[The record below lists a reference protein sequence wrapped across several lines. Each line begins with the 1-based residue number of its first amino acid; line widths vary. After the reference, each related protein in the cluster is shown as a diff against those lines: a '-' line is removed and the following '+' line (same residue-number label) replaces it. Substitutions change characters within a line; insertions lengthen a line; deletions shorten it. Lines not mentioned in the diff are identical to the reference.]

1 MKKIFSIVA
10 AGAILL
16 GVSGVSMADTKIG
29 VIDLNKIISADKQ
42 VSSLQNQLKKQF
54 EPRNKAVVDAQKNL
68 QSDIEKYNK
77 DSATLKGDELK
88 KEQQKILDEQK
99 KLQDLQT
106 SFQHDLM
113 DAQNKS
119 MQTILKRVETAVN
132 KIAVDQKYDLVVTK
146 VSTVYN
152 NPSYEITDK
161 VIDALKDTK

>member
-1 MKKIFSIVA
+1 MKKIFPIVA
-10 AGAILL
+10 ASAILL
-16 GVSGVSMADTKIG
+16 GVSGISLADTKIG
-29 VIDLNKIISADKQ
+29 VIDLNKIISVDPQ

-54 EPRNKAVVDAQKNL
+54 EPRNKAVVDAQKTL
-68 QSDIEKYNK
+68 QTDIEKYNK
-77 DSATLKGDELK
+77 DSSTLKGDDLK

-99 KLQDLQT
+99 KFQDLQN

-132 KIAVDQKYDLVVTK
+132 SIAADQKYDMVVTK

-152 NPSYEITDK
+152 SPSLEITDK
-161 VIDALKDTK
+161 VIDVLKKTK